1 MKAILILGLLFF
13 ANYAK
18 SAQEELALP
27 EFQLISSEADP
38 SLEKGQSRITFT
50 VHSDEG
56 IAENAEIKWSID
68 SENRQ
73 AKLNKSNQFIALISS
88 GEHKFQF
95 YLNYKHAEI
104 YTQSVN
110 FVGGMHYHY
119 KLNFSYAPVRIQ
131 CEKPVIYLYPETE
144 QEVEVKLIP
153 KGELF
158 FTYPQIA
165 DNTWTVTANSDG
177 SLQHGDESLRYLFW
191 ESLNKAPEVDW
202 SGSFVITKDDVT
214 QFLSEK
220 LKQIGLTSEER
231 ADMITYW
238 GPRMMQHSACM
249 VQFRFNESCND
260 FAELDISPKPDN
272 INRVYILFKGVEN
285 IADVL
290 VFKPPFIQKLDRT
303 GFDVLEWGGMEFIS
317 EANPGI

>member
-1 MKAILILGLLFF
+1 MKGILVVALL
-13 ANYAK
+13 A
-18 SAQEELALP
+18 STVLAQASHEELALP

-38 SLEKGQSRITFT
+38 SLENGQSRITLT
-50 VHSDEG
+50 VQSDEG

-73 AKLNKSNQFIALISS
+73 AKLNKSNQFTALVSN

-104 YTQSVN
+104 YTQSVS
-110 FVGGMHYHY
+110 FVQGMHYHY
-119 KLNFSYAPVRIQ
+119 KLNFTPAPIRIQ

-144 QEVEVKLIP
+144 QEVEVKLIL

-158 FTYPQIA
+158 FTYPQIS
-165 DNTWTVTANSDG
+165 DNTWTLTANSDG
-177 SLQHGDESLRYLFW
+177 SLQYGDESLRYLFW
-191 ESLNKAPEVDW
+191 ESVNKAPEVDW
-202 SGSFVITKDDVT
+202 SSSFVITKDDVT
-214 QFLSEK
+214 KFLSEK
-220 LKQIGLTSEER
+220 LKEIGLTSEER

-238 GPRMMQHSACM
+238 GPRMMQHSNCL
-249 VQFRFNESCND
+249 VQFRFNESCNG

-272 INRVYILFKGVEN
+272 LNRVYILFTGMET

-290 VFKPPFIQKLDRT
+290 VFRAPLIQTIDRS
-303 GFDVLEWGGMEFIS
+303 GFDILEWGGMELAYKQGLEI
-317 EANPGI
+317 